1 MARRSNPLIPTFSP
15 TGRRSLVGVLAAGLL
30 LAACAKTPTVI
41 DGSTPETF
49 AETTEDARRDL
60 PVRDR
65 LTFDAALRAAGGLRY
80 ANKDPE
86 ALARQAFHGM
96 TAADVVADAHA
107 RGIE

>member
-1 MARRSNPLIPTFSP
+1 MARWSNPLIPTFSP
-15 TGRRSLVGVLAAGLL
+15 KGRRSLVVALL
-30 LAACAKTPTVI
+30 VTLAACDTQPTVI

-60 PVRDR
+60 SIRDR
-65 LTFDAALRAAGGLRY
+65 LTFDTALRTIGGRRH
-80 ANKDPE
+80 ANNDPD
-86 ALARQAFHGM
+86 AMARQTFHGM

>member
-1 MARRSNPLIPTFSP
+1 MKRAAVFAA
-15 TGRRSLVGVLAAGLL
+15 LAL
-30 LAACAKTPTVI
+30 LAACSKSPTVI

-60 PVRDR
+60 SIKDR
-65 LTFDAALRAAGGLRY
+65 LTFDTAIRTIGGRRH
-80 ANKDPE
+80 ANNDPE
-86 ALARQAFHGM
+86 AMARQTFHGM